1 MTRTSMESRPSKTPS
16 RRQRLRQQME
26 RARRHRGWWLFGL
39 TSAIILAGVGI
50 FFWVSRPQTPV
61 VTEQTD
67 EKYYFADSKY
77 QGIRSKFVTRQ
88 SKDER
93 VSLEYPV
100 TGRPKIDRTIAA
112 AIDRDDMTFRQ
123 AVALGSQFGQ
133 PMTATTSYQVTH
145 HDDRFL
151 SITVTTNQDIQGAHP
166 IRISHFWTFRKRDG
180 HVMTL
185 RDIAGGSDEAIKELL
200 KAARAS
206 VKRLLEQQG
215 YGELDLD
222 GQITEEA
229 LTRFIAGDKHTIV
242 WPFGRGTLFASSYG
256 EITVR
261 VSLAELAPYLQN
273 ETARSL
279 FTIPEPPKPKPQP
292 APAPPSG
299 SCAAG
304 HCVAVTFD
312 DGPGP
317 QTSRL
322 LDMLEQRGAKA
333 TFYVLGHKVSANA
346 GVLQRM
352 QRQGHQIGNHSWSH
366 ADLRKL
372 DATSIA
378 AELQRTND
386 AIHHIT
392 GSAPTTARPPYGAT
406 NPEVIAQ
413 LRRLGLSSILWSV
426 DTRDWADRN
435 SQVVCNRAVANAR
448 SGAIILL
455 HDIHSTSVDAV
466 PCIVDGLKNQGYR
479 LVTVN
484 ELLGAT
490 TPGATYGSR

>member
-1 MTRTSMESRPSKTPS
+1 MESRPSKTPS
-16 RRQRLRQQME
+16 RRQRLRQQVE

-39 TSAIILAGVGI
+39 TSAIILAGVSI

-93 VSLEYPV
+93 VSMEYPV
-100 TGRPKIDRTIAA
+100 TGQPKIDRTIAA
-112 AIDRDDMTFRQ
+112 AIDRDDMRFRQ
-123 AVALGSQFGQ
+123 AVRLGSQFGQ

-166 IRISHFWTFRKRDG
+166 TLITHFWTFRKADG

-185 RDIAGGSDEAIKELL
+185 RDVAGGSDE
-200 KAARAS
+200 S
-206 VKRLLEQQG
+206 VKALLAAAKDSVVRSLKQRDSHADLN
-215 YGELDLD
+215 LDD
-222 GQITEEA
+222 IITEEA
-229 LTRFIAGDKHTIV
+229 LGNFVAGDQRTMV
-242 WPFGRGTLFASSYG
+242 WPFGRGAVLASSYG

-273 ETARSL
+273 ETAKSL
-279 FTIPEPPKPKPQP
+279 FVIPDPPKPQP
-292 APAPPSG
+292 KPQPGAAPGQQAG
-299 SCAAG
+299 CAG
-304 HCVAVTFD
+304 GNCVALTFD

-317 QTSRL
+317 HTGRL

-333 TFYVLGHKVSANA
+333 TFYVLGSKVSAHA
-346 GVLQRM
+346 GILQRM
-352 QRQGHQIGNHSWSH
+352 QAQGHQIGNHSWGH
-366 ADLRKL
+366 ADLTRL
-372 DATSIA
+372 DAAGIA
-378 AELQRTND
+378 AELNRTND
-386 AIHHIT
+386 AIRQVV
-392 GSAPTTARPPYGAT
+392 GKAPATARPPYGAMNAT
-406 NPEVIAQ
+406 VTAQ
-413 LRRLGLSSILWSV
+413 LGQAGLSSVLWSV

-435 SQVVCNRAVANAR
+435 SQVVCSRAVANAR

-455 HDIHSTSVDAV
+455 HDIHGTSVDAV
-466 PCIVDGLKNQGYR
+466 PCIVDTLKNQGYR
-479 LVTVN
+479 FVTVD
-484 ELLGAT
+484 ELLGPT
-490 TPGATYGSR
+490 TPGMTYTSR